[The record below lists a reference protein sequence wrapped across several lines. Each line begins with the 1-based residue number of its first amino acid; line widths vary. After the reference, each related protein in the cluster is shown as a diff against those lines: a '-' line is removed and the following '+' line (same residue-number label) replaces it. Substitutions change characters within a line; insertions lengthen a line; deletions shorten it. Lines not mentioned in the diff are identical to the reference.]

1 MTTSLFS
8 IVLTAGADRMAVT
21 DPHGWT
27 LTVIS
32 IIVVFAA
39 LIILYC
45 IYGLLGEIFMG
56 TFKRKKKAPAAVTA
70 VASDDAG
77 TAAAIAVALD
87 LYIREN
93 MHDDEPGFITIAPR
107 DNSNWKYGKR

>member
-32 IIVVFAA
+32 ITVVFAA

-56 TFKRKKKAPAAVTA
+56 TFKRKKKPEETKE
-70 VASDDAG
+70 DTPDAE
-77 TAAAIAVALD
+77 TAAAIALALEMYVRD
-87 LYIREN
+87 NL
-93 MHDDEPGFITIAPR
+93 HDSEPGVITIQPR
-107 DNSNWKYGKR
+107 DNTNWKFGKR

>member
-1 MTTSLFS
+1 M
-8 IVLTAGADRMAVT
+8 VLTAGSDKMAVT

-32 IIVVFAA
+32 IVVVFSA
-39 LIILYC
+39 LLILFC

-56 TFKRKKKAPAAVTA
+56 TFKRRKKAPASAPMATG
-70 VASDDAG
+70 ASDDAEV
-77 TAAAIAVALD
+77 AAAIATALD
-87 LYIREN
+87 MYMREN
-93 MHDDEPGFITIAPR
+93 MHDFEPGIITITPR